1 MRKLGKIDFDKLDGL
16 VPAVIQDDETN
27 QVLMLGF
34 MNEEALAE
42 TQKRGRVVFWS
53 RTKGRLWEKGEESGN
68 TLAVVSIAPDCDD
81 DSLLIRVKPAG
92 PTCHTG
98 AVSCFEEAPTA

>member
-1 MRKLGKIDFDKLDGL
+1 MRKLGKVDFDKLDGL
-16 VPAVIQDDETN
+16 VPAIIQDDATN

-34 MNEEALAE
+34 MNEEALTE
-42 TQKRGRVVFWS
+42 TRKRGRVVFWS

-68 TLAVVSIAPDCDD
+68 TLTVVSIAPDCDD
-81 DSLLIRVKPAG
+81 DTLLFRVKPAG

-98 AVSCFEEAPTA
+98 AVSCFDEPPA